1 MMDKWVKINR
11 MTQSSNGYVMLAN
24 MLQVYHLHKQYF
36 LKIVEVKDFFE
47 WLYISFVLFI
57 I

>member
-36 LKIVEVKDFFE
+36 LKIVEVKRFF
-47 WLYISFVLFI
+47 
-57 I
+57 